1 MNAFKYGLIALTGLA
16 IVTSAEAAD
25 IAAGKEIAT
34 TVCAACHGANGI
46 SVSKRFPNLAAQR
59 GAYIEKQLKAF
70 KSQKRKHAIMS
81 AVASQLGNTAMADVA
96 AFYAS
101 LPGAPVGAANS
112 KPPAE
117 FIAKRVSLPADLSGF
132 THYMTFNHKRR
143 KQLRKV
149 YANRVA
155 IEAAKADRALPDGSV
170 IVVEAFKAKMGPDKK
185 PIVGADGF
193 YVPTGRAGFTAM
205 ERQSG
210 WGGDFPGLIR
220 NDNWHYGVFKADR
233 SPRPNVNQAT
243 CLACHKPHVN
253 DSYLFSMKQLRAA
266 ARK

>member
-1 MNAFKYGLIALTGLA
+1 MA
-16 IVTSAEAAD
+16 
-25 IAAGKEIAT
+25 
-34 TVCAACHGANGI
+34 
-46 SVSKRFPNLAAQR
+46 KRGYPGSSLAATSLNSSLSGHAEDR
-59 GAYIEKQLKAF
+59 W
-70 KSQKRKHAIMS
+70 KRTRRLLRTI
-81 AVASQLGNTAMADVA
+81 GNTAMADVA

-112 KPPAE
+112 KPPAK

-185 PIVGADGF
+185 PIVGADEF
-193 YVPTGRAGFTAM
+193 YVSTGRAGFTAM

-210 WGGDFPGLIR
+210 WGGDFPVKGALSR
-220 NDNWHYGVFKADR
+220 QSPPSYLNDNFTFVR
-233 SPRPNVNQAT
+233 
-243 CLACHKPHVN
+243 
-253 DSYLFSMKQLRAA
+253 
-266 ARK
+266 